1 MSHARERAVVLP
13 LSVDVNANDE
23 DYPIGL
29 GGGRGLYPFG
39 QPSDGSFPS
48 AHPHPL
54 FIIPLPGPRR
64 PSFVLCCALF
74 LRALFSLRRVHLLGS
89 TPAVTFFFPFLE
101 RLLHENQVDTR
112 IPPPPV
118 VCVCVCKSRFSN

>member
-74 LRALFSLRRVHLLGS
+74 LRAVFSLRRVHLRGS
-89 TPAVTFFFPFLE
+89 TPAVTSFFPFLKDFCME
-101 RLLHENQVDTR
+101 TRWILESPLPRL
-112 IPPPPV
+112 
-118 VCVCVCKSRFSN
+118 CVCVRV